1 MKLYVE
7 EEWQRVP
14 SGGTSLMLPTPDVQ
28 LKGGRDER
36 RAHVGTVPRRK
47 ATEAAHATPACSS
60 AMGRGKAVEA
70 LPPQV
75 FWERLWRLRR
85 PTTVI

>member
-36 RAHVGTVPRRK
+36 LSAIVDSRRNVLVG
-47 ATEAAHATPACSS
+47 E
-60 AMGRGKAVEA
+60 E
-70 LPPQV
+70 
-75 FWERLWRLRR
+75 
-85 PTTVI
+85 